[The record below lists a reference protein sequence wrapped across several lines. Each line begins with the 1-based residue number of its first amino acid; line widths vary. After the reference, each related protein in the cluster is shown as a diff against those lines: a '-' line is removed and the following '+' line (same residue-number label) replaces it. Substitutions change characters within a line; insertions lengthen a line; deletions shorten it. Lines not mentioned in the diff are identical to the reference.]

1 MVEHST
7 ADREVIGSIP
17 VPSFHRRRCSSAV
30 ESIGLMNVLVKK
42 AKGRGFDPLLLQV
55 YLFLTFACEYIY
67 VSEKFLL
74 AAIAQL
80 VRAPV

>member
-55 YLFLTFACEYIY
+55 YLFFDVCVWIYLRKCKVFARSDSS
-67 VSEKFLL
+67 VG
-74 AAIAQL
+74 
-80 VRAPV
+80 

>member
-55 YLFLTFACEYIY
+55 YIY
-67 VSEKFLL
+67 FFFDVCVWIYLCKCKVFTSCDSS
-74 AAIAQL
+74 
-80 VRAPV
+80 VD